1 MNRYLLILLFY
12 ALFIDVFSQS
22 SNFNIEAN
30 YPFPMGENFIG
41 KNYDG
46 FADVGI
52 EYQCKNFQTVILGA
66 SINASLLN
74 YNFKIQDE
82 FADLYNYKVRAY
94 VIQPRIKA
102 GYNIRSLENF
112 HPSIGLGYSIIFF
125 NISGPDP
132 LDFSNES
139 ETDTQSGININ
150 LAGAYD
156 LSERIYFKVQYDF
169 VKLGKDNDIPDT
181 PYNTNIHLLK
191 VGLGFRL

>member
-1 MNRYLLILLFY
+1 MIRNFLILLIC
-12 ALFIDVFSQS
+12 ALSINAFSQN
-22 SNFNIEAN
+22 SNFSIEAN

-52 EYQCKNFQTVILGA
+52 EYQFKNYQTVILGA
-66 SINASLLN
+66 SFNTSLLN

-82 FADLYNYKVRAY
+82 FADLYDYKVKAY

-102 GYNIRSLENF
+102 GLDIPSIEKF
-112 HPSIGLGYSIIFF
+112 HPSMGLGYSIIFF

-156 LSERIYFKVQYDF
+156 LSEKIFFKFQYDF
-169 VKLGKDNDIPDT
+169 VKLGNDNDIPDT
-181 PYNTNIHLLK
+181 PYNSNIHLLK
-191 VGLGFRL
+191 VGLGLRL